1 MLVHLVQYLQI
12 VIDLLKHEFHLKT
25 VWLIELTVFQ
35 EVAISARVAQCL
47 NSSTFLGFF
56 GHDNSL

>member
-1 MLVHLVQYLQI
+1 MLGHLVQYLQI

-35 EVAISARVAQCL
+35 EVAFSARVA
-47 NSSTFLGFF
+47 
-56 GHDNSL
+56 